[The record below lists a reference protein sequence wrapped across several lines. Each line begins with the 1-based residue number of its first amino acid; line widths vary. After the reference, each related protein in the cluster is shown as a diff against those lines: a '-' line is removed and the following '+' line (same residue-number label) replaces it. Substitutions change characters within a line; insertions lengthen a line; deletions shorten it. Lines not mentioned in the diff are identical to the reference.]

1 MSSAIPQEL
10 SDHDMENCRIVS
22 AEFLEILNEED
33 VINILLMTDE
43 AHFHLLGSV
52 NKQNFRY
59 WAAEN
64 PHQLHQL
71 PLHSEKV
78 TGVGWRAL
86 G

>member
-1 MSSAIPQEL
+1 MSYVIATWQ
-10 SDHDMENCRIVS
+10 IVGFFL
-22 AEFLEILNEED
+22 EDFLEILNAED

-43 AHFHLLGSV
+43 AHFYLSGFV

-64 PHQLHQL
+64 PHQLHQH
-71 PLHSEKV
+71 PLYSEKV